1 MSGGLLSPINDI
13 AGAVFG
19 FDYDIPEATFDPMD
33 IQSGLG
39 AATFGPEGAQFE
51 LAPELQQFYNQ
62 LLGGAG
68 ETLQQAQ
75 QFDPY
80 QAAEGLFGRMESI
93 LAPTRERER
102 AALESRLLS
111 QGRLGSTG
119 GLFDLQAQQGAV
131 EAQRAQSLNQAF
143 GQAQQVQQGL
153 FGRGLAGL
161 QAATGLQQQGLSQLG
176 LGLEA
181 GQGALGAQ
189 QFNIGNELQQ
199 AQLFPSL
206 MSGLFTGAMGG
217 WAAGGFKN
225 LMGGAA
231 AAV

>member
-1 MSGGLLSPINDI
+1 MALGFIGDILGLNQ
-13 AGAVFG
+13 
-19 FDYDIPEATFDPMD
+19 DIPEASFDPMN

-39 AATFGPEGAQFE
+39 STTFGKDGAQFQ
-51 LAPELQQFYNQ
+51 LAPELQGFYNQ

-75 QFDPY
+75 EFDPY
-80 QAAEGLFGRMESI
+80 QAAEGLFGRMEGI
-93 LAPTRERER
+93 LAPVRERER
-102 AALESRLLS
+102 AGLEQRLLS

-153 FGRGLAGL
+153 FNRGMQGL
-161 QAATGLQQQGLSQLG
+161 QGATGLQQMGLSQLG

-181 GQGALGAQ
+181 GQGDLGAQ
-189 QFNIGNELQQ
+189 QFNIGNQIQQ
-199 AQLFPSL
+199 GQLLPSL
-206 MSGLFTGAMGG
+206 VAGLGTGALTG
-217 WAAGGFKN
+217 WAAGGFK
-225 LMGGAA
+225 
-231 AAV
+231 